1 MDMNTNNIYQSVL
14 ILKVSECFLFS
25 EESMGADMGQ
35 WYLKKSVK
43 FLSITSTCLCRLL
56 NKLQYNEQT
65 EIKQLCK

>member
-25 EESMGADMGQ
+25 EESMGADMGH

-43 FLSITSTCLCRLL
+43 F
-56 NKLQYNEQT
+56 
-65 EIKQLCK
+65 